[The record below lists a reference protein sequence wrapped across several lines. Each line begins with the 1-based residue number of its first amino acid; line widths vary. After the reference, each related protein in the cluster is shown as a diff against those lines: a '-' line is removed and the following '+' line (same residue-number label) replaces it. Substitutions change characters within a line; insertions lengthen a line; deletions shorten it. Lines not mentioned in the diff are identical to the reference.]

1 MAKIILFFCAIILAS
16 AVASPSKAAAD
27 DSLIDIIKKIVHK
40 IEDIID
46 KIYEKAPG
54 IIDGFADNYD
64 DNLKKALDFLEKIAL
79 QGIRAFKPLIDRIA
93 EGSNDAG
100 KKLVSCI
107 ESHDT
112 EIVDIR
118 IQLYDG
124 VAKCVKNDLVA
135 LVKTLSP
142 IVKDLSG
149 IHEKAKEAANE
160 IDQCQGNDAQTLLC
174 VVQVASDL
182 LKVVAEIPDAVKGDI
197 QPVIDAA
204 IAMSKIGLQ
213 CSEDQ
218 IAPFFANSGKV
229 LGEIAS
235 CAAA

>member
-16 AVASPSKAAAD
+16 AVALPSQTAD
-27 DSLIDIIKKIVHK
+27 DSLIDIVKKIVHK

-64 DNLKKALDFLEKIAL
+64 DNLKKALDFLEKIAI
-79 QGIRAFKPLIDRIA
+79 QGIRALKPIVDKIA
-93 EGSNDAG
+93 EGNNDAG
-100 KKLVSCI
+100 KKLISCV

-112 EIVDIR
+112 DIVDVR
-118 IQLYDG
+118 IEMLRG
-124 VAKCVKNDLVA
+124 VAKCIKDGLVT
-135 LVKTLSP
+135 LVKALAP

-149 IHEKAKEAANE
+149 VHDKAKEAANE
-160 IDQCQGNDAQTLLC
+160 IDQCEGNDAQTLLC